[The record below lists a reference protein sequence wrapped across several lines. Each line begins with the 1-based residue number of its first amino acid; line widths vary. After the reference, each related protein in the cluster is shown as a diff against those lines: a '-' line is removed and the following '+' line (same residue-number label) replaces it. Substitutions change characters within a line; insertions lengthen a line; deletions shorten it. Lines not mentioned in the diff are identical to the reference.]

1 MAKTNTSTKNF
12 QFKLRPNTAFVAACE
27 KTLDKC
33 RFLWNCSLEQRI
45 SHYRQTRAL
54 TGKGESL
61 NFYEQSRQLTEARTD
76 ILEVRECLR
85 SIQSDVL
92 KRLDLAF
99 DAFFRRLKEG
109 SGKAGFPRFKGQER
123 YHSFSQSIE
132 TQRGCPLNGDKLTV
146 PGVGLCRVRL
156 SRPIEGKVK
165 QLRITRRASGWY
177 ACLVC
182 EMPYSEPLPAT
193 GLSVG
198 IDVGITDFA
207 TLSNGEAI
215 PNPRHLKKAAAKL
228 KLAQQRLSQKTK
240 GSANRRKARRV
251 VALKHERVANCRQD
265 FHHKVSHDLVQRF
278 DTIKVEALNINGL
291 VKNHHLAKAINDVA
305 WGNFFTITKAK
316 AESAGRTFEK
326 VYPAYTS
333 QECSGCGARQ
343 KMPLAVRV
351 YECGNCQLKIH
362 RDVNAA
368 INILGRGAPL
378 KPVELR
384 QRDCEAG
391 ISNYLSNPVRSLK
404 GRTIPDLR
412 A

>member
-1 MAKTNTSTKNF
+1 MAKTNTSTKTF
-12 QFKLRPNTAFVAACE
+12 QFKLRPNKAFVEACE
-27 KTLDKC
+27 KTLDQA
-33 RFLWNCSLEQRI
+33 RFLWNVSLEQRI
-45 SHYRQTRAL
+45 SHYRQTLAL
-54 TGKGESL
+54 TCKGESL
-61 NFYEQSRQLTEARTD
+61 NFYEQSRQLTEARD
-76 ILEVRECLR
+76 ELPELKSCLR

-109 SGKAGFPRFKGQER
+109 SGKAGFPRFKGKDR
-123 YHSFSQSIE
+123 YNSFSQSIE

-146 PGVGLCRVRL
+146 PGVGSCRVRL

-177 ACLVC
+177 VCLVC
-182 EMPYSEPLPAT
+182 EMPRSEALPAT

-198 IDVGITDFA
+198 IDAGITDFA
-207 TLSNGEAI
+207 TLSNGETIA
-215 PNPRHLKKAAAKL
+215 NPRHLKKAAGKL
-228 KLAQQRLSQKTK
+228 KLAQQRLAKKKK
-240 GSANRRKARRV
+240 GSENRRKARRV
-251 VALKHERVANCRQD
+251 VALKHERVGNCRKD
-265 FHHKVSHDLVQRF
+265 FHHKVSHDLVKRF
-278 DTIKVEALNINGL
+278 DTIKVEALNIRGL

-305 WGNFFTITKAK
+305 WGNFFNITKAK
-316 AESAGRTFEK
+316 AENAGRTFEK
-326 VYPAYTS
+326 VNPAYTS

-343 KMPLAVRV
+343 KMPLSVRV
-351 YECGNCQLKIH
+351 YECGKCHLKIH

-368 INILGRGAPL
+368 INILGRGAPS

-391 ISNYLSNPVRSLK
+391 ISNYLSNSVRRLK
-404 GRTIPDLR
+404 GRTIPDLC